1 MKKKVF
7 SYYIVFNNQM
17 NHLVNDPDDSLF
29 SGEYTYKE
37 CHTQEMLGIRAESL
51 IGMLEKNFD
60 NPNLGLLKKA
70 FIDALVAKDNNDNH
84 IWSEIHIRTFCGD
97 WCFNALD
104 EKKEEWSKW
113 FASYPELKLKLK

>member
-1 MKKKVF
+1 
-7 SYYIVFNNQM
+7 M